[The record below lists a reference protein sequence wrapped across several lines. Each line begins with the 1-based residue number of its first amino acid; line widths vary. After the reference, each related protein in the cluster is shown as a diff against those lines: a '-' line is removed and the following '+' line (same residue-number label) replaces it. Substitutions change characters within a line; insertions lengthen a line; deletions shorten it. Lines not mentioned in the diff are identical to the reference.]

1 LSLQQAKLWER
12 VRYVNLLLEARVTD
26 SALRALCRDIIMDRG
41 PLPVGE
47 VGKMLQ
53 EITSI
58 TSLSAT
64 LKEKFGGLKKFL
76 ERYTNTFIIR

>member
-1 LSLQQAKLWER
+1 MTETSLR
-12 VRYVNLLLEARVTD
+12 V
-26 SALRALCRDIIMDRG
+26 LCRDIIADRG

-53 EITSI
+53 EMT
-58 TSLSAT
+58 TMTALSAT

-76 ERYTNTFIIR
+76 EKYTNTFIIW